1 MSDEQ
6 QEQGVVE
13 QVDERKVDEAAP
25 EVEAPAV
32 IELEEISFADAESP
46 TAAAEQETPAIRQI
60 REAQRES
67 ERKRKEAERKLA
79 ALEAERAKPSAESLP
94 ELGPMPGI
102 EDFDYDTEAHKE
114 AVTAWVAKKQARDAV
129 EQRKASEQKE
139 REQADKAIVDRY
151 KAEADA
157 LPVDRTRYSAAE
169 AEIDAS
175 FSPLQRAVLLKSAM
189 PAKLVYALGNNPDR
203 LEKLSKI
210 TDPIAFAIEI
220 GRAET
225 AITSTKPV
233 RKAPPPDTPLSVAG
247 TGAGSGLDRLYA
259 EAQKTGN
266 YTAYYNAKRAAKPK
280 PD

>member
-13 QVDERKVDEAAP
+13 
-25 EVEAPAV
+25 EVEGQQADDVGAEQAAAV
-32 IELEEISFADAESP
+32 IELEEISFGDAESP

-60 REAQRES
+60 REAHRDS

-79 ALEAERAKPSAESLP
+79 AIEAERAKPSAENAP

-102 EDFDYDTEAHKE
+102 EEFDYDTEAHKE

-129 EQRKASEQKE
+129 EQRKANEQKE
-139 REQADKAIVDRY
+139 RERADQEIVERY
-151 KAEADA
+151 KAEANA
-157 LPVDRTRYSAAE
+157 LPVDRTRYAAAE
-169 AEIDAS
+169 AEIDAT
-175 FSPLQRAVLLKSAM
+175 FSPVQRAVLLKSTM

-210 TDPIAFAIEI
+210 TDPFAFAMEI

-233 RKAPPPDTPLSVAG
+233 RKAPPPDTPLSVAA
-247 TGAGSGLDRLYA
+247 TGANAGLERLYA
-259 EAQKTGN
+259 EAQKSGN

>member
-13 QVDERKVDEAAP
+13 
-25 EVEAPAV
+25 EVEGQQADDVGAEQAAAV
-32 IELEEISFADAESP
+32 IELEEISFGDAESP
-46 TAAAEQETPAIRQI
+46 TAAAEQESPVIRKV
-60 REAQRES
+60 REAQREAD
-67 ERKRKEAERKLA
+67 RKRREAEAELK
-79 ALEAERAKPSAESLP
+79 ALKAEREKSTADTAP

-102 EDFDYDTEAHKE
+102 EEFDYDTEAHKE

-129 EQRKASEQKE
+129 EQRKANEQKE
-139 REQADKAIVDRY
+139 RERADQEIVERY
-151 KAEADA
+151 KAEANA
-157 LPVDRTRYSAAE
+157 LPVDRTRYAAAE
-169 AEIDAS
+169 AEIDAT
-175 FSPLQRAVLLKSAM
+175 FSPVQRAVLLKSTM

-210 TDPIAFAIEI
+210 TDPFAFAMEI

-233 RKAPPPDTPLSVAG
+233 RKAPPPDTPLSVAA
-247 TGAGSGLDRLYA
+247 TGANAGLERLYA
-259 EAQKTGN
+259 EAQKSGN

>member
-1 MSDEQ
+1 MSDVQ

-13 QVDERKVDEAAP
+13 DVEERKDDEVAQ

-32 IELEEISFADAESP
+32 IELEEISFGDAESP

-60 REAQRES
+60 RDAQRES
-67 ERKRKEAERKLA
+67 ERRRKEVERELKALKAEREK
-79 ALEAERAKPSAESLP
+79 STAESVP

-102 EDFDYDTEAHKE
+102 EEFDYDAEAHKE

-129 EQRKASEQKE
+129 EQRKANEQKE
-139 REQADKAIVDRY
+139 RERADQEIVERY
-151 KAEADA
+151 KAEANA
-157 LPVDRTRYSAAE
+157 LPVDRTRYAAAE
-169 AEIDAS
+169 AEIDAT
-175 FSPLQRAVLLKSAM
+175 FSPVQRAVLLKSTM

-210 TDPIAFAIEI
+210 TDPFAFAMEI

-233 RKAPPPDTPLSVAG
+233 RKAPPPDTPLSVAA
-247 TGAGSGLDRLYA
+247 TGANAGLERLYA
-259 EAQKTGN
+259 EAQKSGN